1 MIDIFNHGP
10 YTDLHRLNL
19 DWMIQVLKKI
29 DDENIQQYIIDKL
42 VEWLNDG
49 TLAEIINE
57 DVFNSIN
64 VSIARLSQKARFI
77 FPENGSTDKPVGECM
92 ILVLGNKAYIF
103 DFGYRDPDTVIQ
115 AMRDA
120 GVTLIK
126 GIIISHYHDD
136 HLGGAPRPNVPEINI
151 EGMKAICNAFNTD
164 FARAYLPHSQINWS
178 RCTGDYTKIR
188 EYESLVLDYLNLKTI
203 PIVRPEEGEEV
214 VIDENTRLR
223 FNNLDPAYFEDYY
236 GYTQTS
242 TGSDGGGTTYNN
254 FSMVT
259 EIFHMQHKAVYTGD
273 IQEPAEAHVI
283 GAVQSADLFVVE
295 HHGVNRPVNE
305 EYVANVT
312 PEIAVIPTGARYQT
326 RQWFGKT
333 DISKLLAG
341 CEQVVVTAEAGTVTV
356 ISGAGGLIMDPGTA
370 GNLNLMYTMQTLTYG
385 RMLQGRVDMDA
396 LIYPGEYSSQNAE
409 QSADLVNAPFTGSGF
424 KLYVIQATPSNALLQ
439 IAYTT
444 GTAGQAIAM
453 RWRDT
458 SANPTWR
465 SWRYLYPSNY
475 YNVILEDKDLS
486 FCTVQN
492 NSFNQCHVIF
502 TNNTLDVSL
511 DIMTG
516 ASGVP
521 DNEHIV
527 TIPVDTYGRG
537 AYFELVNPANLNER
551 YLARLS
557 FETSTRSYFVAPN
570 VALPASTH
578 LVGHV
583 TMVGYPY
590 N

>member
-1 MIDIFNHGP
+1 MHPSEG
-10 YTDLHRLNL
+10 
-19 DWMIQVLKKI
+19 
-29 DDENIQQYIIDKL
+29 
-42 VEWLNDG
+42 
-49 TLAEIINE
+49 
-57 DVFNSIN
+57 
-64 VSIARLSQKARFI
+64 
-77 FPENGSTDKPVGECM
+77 
-92 ILVLGNKAYIF
+92 
-103 DFGYRDPDTVIQ
+103 DTVTI
-115 AMRDA
+115 D
-120 GVTLIK
+120 
-126 GIIISHYHDD
+126 
-136 HLGGAPRPNVPEINI
+136 PN
-151 EGMKAICNAFNTD
+151 
-164 FARAYLPHSQINWS
+164 
-178 RCTGDYTKIR
+178 TK
-188 EYESLVLDYLNLKTI
+188 
-203 PIVRPEEGEEV
+203 
-214 VIDENTRLR
+214 LR

-295 HHGVNRPVNE
+295 HHGVNRPVDE

-312 PEIAVIPTGARYQT
+312 PEIAVIPTGAKYQT

-385 RMLQGRVDMDA
+385 RMLQGRIDLDT
-396 LIYPGEYSSQNAE
+396 LIYPGEYSSQNAV
-409 QSADLVNAPFTGSGF
+409 QSADLVNSPFTGSGF
-424 KLYVIQATPSNALLQ
+424 KLQVIQATPSNALLQ

-444 GTAGQAIAM
+444 GTAGQAVAM

-458 SANPTWR
+458 TANPTWK

-475 YNVILEDKDLS
+475 YNVILENDDLS

-492 NSFNQCHVIF
+492 NSFNQCHVIM
-502 TNNTLDVSL
+502 TNNVLDVSL

-537 AYFELVNPANLNER
+537 TYFELVNPANLSER

-570 VALPASTH
+570 VALPANTH

>member
-19 DWMIQVLKKI
+19 DWMIGVLKKI
-29 DDENIQQYIIDKL
+29 DDENIREYIAEKL
-42 VEWLNDG
+42 TQWLNDG
-49 TLAEIINE
+49 TLSDIITE
-57 DVFNSIN
+57 DVLTAIDNELYLLN
-64 VSIARLSQKARFI
+64 QKAKFI
-77 FPENGSTDKPVGECM
+77 FPENGDLEEPVGESM
-92 ILVLGNKAYIF
+92 ILVLGTAAYIF
-103 DFGYRDPDTVIQ
+103 DFGYRNPDTIIS
-115 AMRDA
+115 AMQEA
-120 GVTLIK
+120 GVTRIA
-126 GIIISHYHDD
+126 GIIISHYHND
-136 HLGGAPRPNVPEINI
+136 HVGGVKENDEDPTNI
-151 EGMKAICNAFNTD
+151 DGLKAIVNSFNTTG
-164 FARAYLPHSQINWS
+164 ARAYLPHGQIDWS
-178 RCTGDYTKIR
+178 RCTGDFTAIR
-188 EYESLVLDYLNLKTI
+188 DAEALVETYLNEKTI
-203 PIVRPEEGEEV
+203 RIVHPAEGDTV
-214 VIDENTRLR
+214 TLDPNTSLR
-223 FNNLDPAYFEDYY
+223 FTNLDPAYFEDYY

-242 TGSDGGGTTYNN
+242 TGADGGGTTYNN

-283 GAVQSADLFVVE
+283 GAVQSADLFIVE

-305 EYVANVT
+305 DYVANVT
-312 PEIAVIPTGARYQT
+312 PEIAVIPTGARYQSK
-326 RQWFGKT
+326 QWFGKT

-385 RMLQGRVDMDA
+385 KMLQGEVNMDA

-409 QSADLVNAPFTGSGF
+409 QSAQLINAPFTGSGF
-424 KLYVIQATPSNALLQ
+424 KLQVIQATPSNALLQ

-444 GTAGQAIAM
+444 GTAGQAVAM

-458 SANPTWR
+458 SATPTWR
-465 SWRYLYPSNY
+465 GWRYLYPSNY
-475 YNVILEDKDLS
+475 YSLIIEDSDLTD
-486 FCTVQN
+486 CTVNN
-492 NSFNQCHVIF
+492 NSFNQCHVIM
-502 TNNTLDVSL
+502 TNNVLDVSL

-516 ASGVP
+516 ASGVA
-521 DNEHIV
+521 DDTHIL

-537 AYFELVNPANLNER
+537 AYFELFNPADLSER

-557 FETSTRSYFVAPN
+557 FESSQRTYFVAPN
-570 VALPASTH
+570 VDLPASTH

>member
-29 DDENIQQYIIDKL
+29 DDENIRQYVIDKL

-49 TLAEIINE
+49 TLSEIITE
-57 DVFNSIN
+57 DVLDNIDT
-64 VSIARLSQKARFI
+64 ALHLLGQKARFI
-77 FPENGSTDKPVGECM
+77 FPENGDTDAPVGESM
-92 ILVLGNKAYIF
+92 ILVLGSAAYIF
-103 DFGYRDPDTVIQ
+103 DFGYRDPDTIIQ

-120 GVTLIK
+120 GVSRIA
-126 GIIISHYHDD
+126 GIILSHYHND
-136 HLGGAPRPNVPEINI
+136 HVGGVKEHDEDPTTIK
-151 EGMKAICNAFNTD
+151 GMKAIVNAFSTTG
-164 FARAYLPHSQINWS
+164 AVAYLPHGQIDWS
-178 RCTGDYTKIR
+178 RCTGDYTAIR
-188 EYESLVLDYLNLKTI
+188 DAEQLVTEYLNLKNI
-203 PIVRPEEGEEV
+203 RIVHPSEGDTV
-214 VIDENTRLR
+214 TLDPNTKLR

-259 EIFHMQHKAVYTGD
+259 EVFHMQHKAVFTGD

-312 PEIAVIPTGARYQT
+312 PEIAVIPTGAKYQN

-385 RMLQGRVDMDA
+385 RMLQGEVNLDT
-396 LIYPGEYSSQNAE
+396 LLYPGEYSSQNAE

-424 KLYVIQATPSNALLQ
+424 KMQVIQATPSNALLQ

-444 GTAGQAIAM
+444 GTAGQAVAM

-458 SANPTWR
+458 TANPTWR

-475 YNVILEDKDLS
+475 YSLIIESSDLTDCS
-486 FCTVQN
+486 VYN
-492 NSFNQCHVIF
+492 NSFNQCHAIM
-502 TNNTLDVSL
+502 TNNVLDVSL

-516 ASGVP
+516 ASGVA
-521 DNEHIV
+521 DDTHIL

-537 AYFELVNPANLNER
+537 AYFELVNPANLSER

-570 VALPASTH
+570 VDLPASTH

>member
-19 DWMIQVLKKI
+19 DWMIGVLKKI
-29 DDENIQQYIIDKL
+29 DDENIRQYVIDKL

-49 TLAEIINE
+49 TLSEIITE
-57 DVFNSIN
+57 DVLNRIYN
-64 VSIARLSQKARFI
+64 ELNLLNQKARFI
-77 FPENGSTDKPVGECM
+77 FPENGSTDLPVGESM
-92 ILVLGNKAYIF
+92 ILVLGSAAYIF
-103 DFGYRDPDTVIQ
+103 DFGYRDPDTIIQ

-120 GVTLIK
+120 GVTRIA
-126 GIIISHYHDD
+126 GIILSHYHND
-136 HLGGAPRPNVPEINI
+136 HVGGVKEHDEDPTTIK
-151 EGMKAICNAFNTD
+151 GMKKIVNAFSTTG
-164 FARAYLPHSQINWS
+164 AVAYLPHGQIDWS
-178 RCTGDYTKIR
+178 RCTGDYTEIR
-188 EYESLVLDYLNLKTI
+188 DAEALVEAYLNEKTI
-203 PIVRPEEGEEV
+203 RIIHPAEGDTV
-214 VIDENTRLR
+214 TIDPNTKLR

-295 HHGVNRPVNE
+295 HHGVNRPVAE
-305 EYVANVT
+305 DYVANVT
-312 PEIAVIPTGARYQT
+312 PEIAVIPTGAKYQN

-341 CEQVVVTAEAGTVTV
+341 CEQVVVTAEAGNVTV

-385 RMLQGRVDMDA
+385 RMLQGEVNLDT
-396 LIYPGEYSSQNAE
+396 LLYPGEYSSQNAQ
-409 QSADLVNAPFTGSGF
+409 QSALLINSPFTGSGF
-424 KLYVIQATPSNALLQ
+424 KLQVIQATPANALLQ

-444 GTAGQAIAM
+444 GSAGQAVAM

-458 SANPTWR
+458 TANPTWK

-475 YNVILEDKDLS
+475 YNVILEDRDLS

-492 NSFNQCHVIF
+492 NSFNQCHVIM
-502 TNNTLDVSL
+502 TNNVIDVSL

-516 ASGVP
+516 ESGVP

-537 AYFELVNPANLNER
+537 AYFELVNPVNLSER

-570 VALPASTH
+570 VALPANTH

>member
-29 DDENIQQYIIDKL
+29 DDENIRQYIIDKL

-57 DVFNSIN
+57 DVFNIINNSIDL
-64 VSIARLSQKARFI
+64 LSQKARFI
-77 FPENGSTDKPVGECM
+77 FPENGSTSEPVGECM
-92 ILVLGNKAYIF
+92 IMVLGNDAYIF
-103 DFGYRDPDTVIQ
+103 DFGYRDSATIIQ

-120 GVTLIK
+120 GVVYIK

-136 HLGGAPRPNVPEINI
+136 HLGGAPRPETPAIHI
-151 EGMKAICNAFNTD
+151 EGMKDICNAFNTD
-164 FARAYLPHSQINWS
+164 FATAYLPHSQINWS
-178 RCTGDYTKIR
+178 RCTGDYTKIQ
-188 EYESLVLDYLNLKTI
+188 EYRDLVYNYLILKNI
-203 PIVRPEEGEEV
+203 HISRPSEGDEV
-214 VIDENTRLR
+214 IIDENTRLR

-236 GYTQTS
+236 GYQQTS
-242 TGSDGGGTTYNN
+242 TGADGGGTTYNN

-312 PEIAVIPTGARYQT
+312 PEIAIIPTGATYQT

-385 RMLQGRVDMDA
+385 RMLQGKVDLDT
-396 LIYPGEYSSQNAE
+396 LLYPGEYSSQNAP
-409 QSADLVNAPFTGSGF
+409 QSAELVNAPFTGSGF

-458 SANPTWR
+458 TANPTWR

-492 NSFNQCHVIF
+492 NSFNQCHVIM
-502 TNNTLDVSL
+502 TNNVLDVSL

-516 ASGVP
+516 ESGVP

-537 AYFELVNPANLNER
+537 AYFELFNPVNLSER